1 MKNRIVASVV
11 AVIFCLIPASCGDS
25 GTASDGK
32 VNPPDSASK
41 LEGKT
46 YRDVV
51 TRFKQAG
58 FTNIETKAQEDLIAG
73 WIAKEDEVDKVA
85 IDGKTD
91 FGASDDFD
99 PAAKV
104 VIAYHAF
111 PRNNKNDEN
120 GKKKTDRQQ
129 REASQKEAEAAKKK
143 AEEEAARRQAEEQ
156 EAARKAAEE
165 EAARKAA
172 EEEAARRQAEE
183 QESARKAAEEEA
195 ARQAAEQQTQ
205 QQQNVYYPN
214 CTAVKAAGAA
224 PLYQGQPG
232 YNHKLDRD
240 GDGVACEK

>member
-1 MKNRIVASVV
+1 MRKEKKMKNRIVASVV

-25 GTASDGK
+25 GTVSDGK

-46 YRDVV
+46 YQDVM

-58 FTNIETKAQEDLIAG
+58 FTNIETKAQEDLITG

-120 GKKKTDRQQ
+120 SKKKTDRQQ

-156 EAARKAAEE
+156 EV
-165 EAARKAA
+165 
-172 EEEAARRQAEE
+172 
-183 QESARKAAEEEA
+183 ARKAAEEEA

>member
-25 GTASDGK
+25 GTVSDGK

-46 YRDVV
+46 YQDVM

-58 FTNIETKAQEDLIAG
+58 FTNIETKAQEDLITG

-120 GKKKTDRQQ
+120 SKKKTDRQQ

-165 EAARKAA
+165 EAAR
-172 EEEAARRQAEE
+172 RQAEE
-183 QESARKAAEEEA
+183 QEVARKAAEEEA

>member
-1 MKNRIVASVV
+1 M
-11 AVIFCLIPASCGDS
+11 
-25 GTASDGK
+25 
-32 VNPPDSASK
+32 
-41 LEGKT
+41 
-46 YRDVV
+46 
-51 TRFKQAG
+51 
-58 FTNIETKAQEDLIAG
+58 
-73 WIAKEDEVDKVA
+73 DKVA

-165 EAARKAA
+165 EAAR
-172 EEEAARRQAEE
+172 
-183 QESARKAAEEEA
+183 
-195 ARQAAEQQTQ
+195 QAAEQQTQ